1 MHQVLPTSLVLSA
14 LKAGLRQAGLG
25 DPAGQGCAVP
35 ARAAHPS
42 FQVLDPTGQGGRS
55 SSPVIY
61 KCLLTRAVSEGGLG
75 CTVSDQR
82 YKKSPGFQE
91 H

>member
-1 MHQVLPTSLVLSA
+1 MHVAALEPGLS
-14 LKAGLRQAGLG
+14 QAGLETL
-25 DPAGQGCAVP
+25 QG
-35 ARAAHPS
+35 RAALCLPLLLI
-42 FQVLDPTGQGGRS
+42 FLFKCWIPEVMEGRS

-61 KCLLTRAVSEGGLG
+61 KVSFDRAVSEGGLG

>member
-1 MHQVLPTSLVLSA
+1 MALLLGA
-14 LKAGLRQAGLG
+14 LKAALRQAGLA
-25 DPAGQGCAVP
+25 DPAGQGCAGP
-35 ARAAHPS
+35 ATAAHLS
-42 FQVLDPTGQGGRS
+42 FQVLDPTGQGRRS

-61 KCLLTRAVSEGGLG
+61 KVSFDRAVSEGGLG

-82 YKKSPGFQE
+82 CTKSPGFQE